1 MIWTSLIKPVAALF
15 TKGLDIIDDMVPDKD
30 LAAKLKAALQQKI
43 VEIAHTEFTTLVQ
56 SRSQVLLAEIQ
67 GKSWLQ
73 RNWRP
78 LIMMT
83 FGLIIFNNYALNP
96 WLNALLGWNIIMD
109 IPPDMW
115 SVLKLGLTGYI
126 VGRSAEKIS
135 DGSGIKGAIAK
146 VMNGN

>member
-15 TKGLDIIDDMVPDKD
+15 TKGLDIVDDMVPDKD
-30 LAAKLKAALQQKI
+30 LATKLKAALQEKI
-43 VEIAHTEFTTLVQ
+43 LEIAHTEFTTLVQ

-78 LIMMT
+78 LLMAE
-83 FGLIIFNNYALNP
+83 FGVIILNNYILNP
-96 WLNALLGWNIIMD
+96 WLNALFGFNIILE

-115 SVLKLGLTGYI
+115 SLLKLGLTGYV
-126 VGRSAEKIS
+126 VGRSAEKIA
-135 DGSGIKGAIAK
+135 DGSGIKGAINK